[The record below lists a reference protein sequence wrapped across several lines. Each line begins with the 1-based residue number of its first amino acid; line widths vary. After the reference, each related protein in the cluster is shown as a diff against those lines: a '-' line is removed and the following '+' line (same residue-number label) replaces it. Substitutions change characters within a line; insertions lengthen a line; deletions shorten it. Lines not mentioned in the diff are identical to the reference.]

1 MVKHNLNSSKLVV
14 ALCLTIVLF
23 TLSLFTKPQEVQPTA
38 VETGEGITLQPPTFL
53 KAAHAQD
60 STQVDFSFLIEEA
73 GITAYTNL
81 NQKLDLTIFEARF
94 KNIRQQTDQ
103 FVYGIV
109 TAPGYEKL
117 TEFDETADVQ
127 VFLHSDGW
135 IIAYLSRW
143 QTAAEMFD
151 WVNYEKQRLTGTL
164 LENVVRQMAL
174 DMGVN
179 DFNIGYYDFRYPE
192 ATQIMLVAERVDYEQ
207 QEDSFEITIPREL
220 AVYESSW
227 SHAGFTTS
235 YYPATCKLNDQE
247 LVAARSLSGG
257 KWVLLTG
264 ELVKAKFPPG
274 ATHKLVANAGSNHDS
289 ILSYCGIAIVYK
301 EAAK

>member
-1 MVKHNLNSSKLVV
+1 MMKRNLNSSKLVA
-14 ALCLTIVLF
+14 ALCLAVLLLI
-23 TLSLFTKPQEVQPTA
+23 LSLFTKPQEVQPA
-38 VETGEGITLQPPTFL
+38 AGETGGGLALQPPAFL

-60 STQVDFSFLIEEA
+60 STQVDFSFLIQEA
-73 GITAYTNL
+73 GVTAYTHL
-81 NQKLDLTIFEARF
+81 NQKLDLTILEARF

-103 FVYGIV
+103 FMYGIV

-179 DFNIGYYDFRYPE
+179 DFNVGYYDFRYPE
-192 ATQIMLVAERVDYEQ
+192 ATQIMLVAERVDWEQ
-207 QEDSFEITIPREL
+207 KEGSFEISIPREL

-227 SHAGFTTS
+227 SLAGFGTNLR
-235 YYPATCKLNDQE
+235 PGTCKLNEQE
-247 LVAARSLSGG
+247 LGAVQSSIS
-257 KWVLLTG
+257 KWGLFTD

-274 ATHKLVANAGSNHDS
+274 TTHKLTVNAADNYQEALG
-289 ILSYCGIAIVYK
+289 YCGIAIVYK
-301 EAAK
+301 EVMK